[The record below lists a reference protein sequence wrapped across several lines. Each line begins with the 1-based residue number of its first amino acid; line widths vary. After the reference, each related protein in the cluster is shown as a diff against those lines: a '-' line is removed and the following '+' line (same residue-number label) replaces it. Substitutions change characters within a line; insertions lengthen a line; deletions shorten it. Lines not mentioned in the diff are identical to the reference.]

1 MLQFSLRTNLQSIC
15 LLSSMCQIE
24 GTHQAYAFTVLP
36 STSTVYAVVRCS
48 HVYALQSRRFLH
60 ETWQAR
66 NQKTDG
72 WLNQLYHK
80 TMHRFWARNLPAKSP
95 LHLLIA
101 RQVAT
106 HRNVSFTQPYTIFRA
121 KGTQWCGA
129 DEQKSLL
136 ISNDLQASAHKYTP
150 KFA

>member
-60 ETWQAR
+60 ET
-66 NQKTDG
+66 
-72 WLNQLYHK
+72 
-80 TMHRFWARNLPAKSP
+80 
-95 LHLLIA
+95 
-101 RQVAT
+101 
-106 HRNVSFTQPYTIFRA
+106 
-121 KGTQWCGA
+121 
-129 DEQKSLL
+129 
-136 ISNDLQASAHKYTP
+136 
-150 KFA
+150 